1 MPRLAPVTA
10 SLLLAACSSSFAAGK
25 VFDRSAAADPQGS
38 VEVSNVAGQVRIMGW
53 DKAEVAVHGELDDN
67 VERIEFSSNK
77 GRTVVKVV
85 LPRNCGN
92 GCGADLEIRVPK
104 QSELRVSTVSA
115 DLQTENIIGVQRLNT
130 VSGELT
136 AHTAGANFDGRTV
149 SGDLRVLGNGEPAE
163 TRVETVSGNATL
175 QRVAGRVEATSVS
188 GELHLEVDP
197 AHNVRLR
204 TTSGDVSFRGQLTG
218 SGTLEAES
226 VSGEVRL
233 TTRAQEGFAYE
244 ASSFSGDLD
253 NCFGASAQSTSAFG
267 PGSRLSGSRGEGKA
281 RVSVKTMSGD
291 VEICDR

>member
-1 MPRLAPVTA
+1 MSRFAPVTA
-10 SLLLAACSSSFAAGK
+10 TLLLAAGTSCLAAEK
-25 VFDRSAAADPQGS
+25 VFDRTAAADPRGS

-53 DKAEVAVHGELDDN
+53 DKAEVAVHGVLDDN
-67 VERIEFSSNK
+67 VERVDFSSNK

-85 LPRNCGN
+85 LPRNCGHR
-92 GCGADLEIRVPK
+92 CGADLEIRVPK
-104 QSELRVSTVSA
+104 QSELHVSTVSA
-115 DLQTENIIGVQRLNT
+115 DLQTENITGVQRLNT

-136 AHTAGANFDGRTV
+136 AQIAGANFEGRTV
-149 SGDLRVLGNGEPAE
+149 SGDLRVRGNGAPAE

-188 GELHLEVDP
+188 GDLHLEVDP

-204 TTSGDVSFRGQLTG
+204 TTSGDVTFRGQLTG
-218 SGTLEAES
+218 SGSLEAES
-226 VSGEVRL
+226 VSGDVKLE
-233 TTRAQEGFAYE
+233 TRAQEGFAYE

-253 NCFGASAQSTSAFG
+253 NCFGVSAQSTSAYG
-267 PGSRLSGSRGEGKA
+267 PGSRLSGSRGEGKG